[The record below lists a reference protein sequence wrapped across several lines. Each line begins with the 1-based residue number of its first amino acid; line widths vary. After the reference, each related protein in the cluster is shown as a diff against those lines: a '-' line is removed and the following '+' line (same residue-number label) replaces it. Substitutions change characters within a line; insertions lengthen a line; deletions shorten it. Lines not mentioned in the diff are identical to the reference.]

1 MEKERKE
8 IQPSPWDIAGV
19 RAELTTAFEENS
31 EQKLLSVLKDNSFL
45 FYELYSRKYGIQ
57 PVFREINFG
66 GELRCD
72 FAWLN
77 DNSDGPEWVL
87 VEVEKPKMKL
97 FTQKNEP
104 TSELNHAIEQV
115 KSWDRYFYEHPSE
128 KKHIFGAV
136 ARFRFI
142 LIVGDKENWETDF
155 ASKRRIYYNNNEEIE
170 IRTSHVFWRALTDL
184 EQHPEEF
191 GSFAKHPKTMPPSK
205 LNEYWSSCEYIGKWR
220 SIID

>member
-1 MEKERKE
+1 MR
-8 IQPSPWDIAGV
+8 QPG
-19 RAELTTAFEENS
+19 FEENS

-87 VEVEKPKMKL
+87 VEVEKTKMKL

-115 KSWDRYFYEHPSE
+115 KSWERYFDENPSE
-128 KKHIFGAV
+128 KKRIFGAV

-142 LIVGDKENWETDF
+142 LIVGDKESWETNF
-155 ASKRRIYYNNNEEIE
+155 VSKWRIHNNKKTGIE
-170 IRTSHVFWRALTDL
+170 IKTSDVFTDP
-184 EQHPEEF
+184 HTF
-191 GSFAKHPKTMPPSK
+191 VCRYAGH
-205 LNEYWSSCEYIGKWR
+205 
-220 SIID
+220 

>member
-1 MEKERKE
+1 M
-8 IQPSPWDIAGV
+8 
-19 RAELTTAFEENS
+19 
-31 EQKLLSVLKDNSFL
+31 LSVLKDNSFL

-115 KSWDRYFYEHPSE
+115 KSWERYFDENPSE
-128 KKHIFGAV
+128 KKRIFGAV

-142 LIVGDKENWETDF
+142 LIVGDK
-155 ASKRRIYYNNNEEIE
+155 
-170 IRTSHVFWRALTDL
+170 TS
-184 EQHPEEF
+184 
-191 GSFAKHPKTMPPSK
+191 
-205 LNEYWSSCEYIGKWR
+205 
-220 SIID
+220 

>member
-1 MEKERKE
+1 MEKEEKE
-8 IQPSPWDIAGV
+8 IIHSTWGIARV
-19 RAELTTAFEENS
+19 CAELTTAFEENS

-115 KSWDRYFYEHPSE
+115 KS
-128 KKHIFGAV
+128 
-136 ARFRFI
+136 
-142 LIVGDKENWETDF
+142 
-155 ASKRRIYYNNNEEIE
+155 
-170 IRTSHVFWRALTDL
+170 
-184 EQHPEEF
+184 
-191 GSFAKHPKTMPPSK
+191 
-205 LNEYWSSCEYIGKWR
+205 
-220 SIID
+220 